1 MKKRGFKKYIKW
13 ISFFVIM
20 LFIGVIT
27 ATVCAQVVT
36 QDHVQDSFQEEPI
49 DESTEESEEN
59 QGSESRA
66 CIQLRLRKR
75 NCDCSSNCT
84 PQDCQFQKRNCGC

>member
-13 ISFFVIM
+13 FSFFVIM

-36 QDHVQDSFQEEPI
+36 QDHLQDSSQEEPI
-49 DESTEESEEN
+49 DESTEESDEGQET
-59 QGSESRA
+59 EPRA
-66 CIQLRLRKR
+66 CVQLRLRKR
-75 NCDCSSNCT
+75 NCGCSYECS
-84 PQDCQFQKRNCGC
+84 PQDCQYQKRSCGC